1 MLGMPANGNLKLE
14 NLILSNKYLFST
26 SLNLF
31 TIYDIHKN
39 SPLIE
44 ELIHKFK
51 NQARAVSGSL
61 GIKSLKC
68 ARVRKPG
75 KPLTKLS

>member
-1 MLGMPANGNLKLE
+1 MPANGNLKLE
-14 NLILSNKYLFST
+14 NVILSSKCLFLT
-26 SLNLF
+26 SLNLL

-39 SPLIE
+39 SPLIKQ
-44 ELIHKFK
+44 LIHKFK

-61 GIKSLKC
+61 GIKSLKW